1 MARTIIVSDEVYE
14 LLKRLKRPGES
25 FSDLI
30 KRLILKNMG
39 SLLDLVGSDAITAE
53 GARLLEEYKRRMVET
68 DLERLRRIME
78 N

>member
-14 LLKRLKRPGES
+14 LLKRLKRV